1 MAKNP
6 INKITLEVDGTDKIY
21 DLLNYRVD
29 FDQNYDYQSGKP
41 VGQPMLSQVSLSFS
55 RDSEKD
61 DDFYVDWQLD
71 HNKQASL
78 QICFY
83 SGKEIKRKLE
93 IKNAY
98 LVSYDQSCSA
108 PGTIQESII
117 VSPEE
122 MTIDGYPWKRKNF
135 T

>member
-6 INKITLEVDGTDKIY
+6 INKITLEVKSENKIY
-21 DLLNYRVD
+21 DLLNYRID
-29 FDQNYDYQSGKP
+29 FNQNYDHKSGKP
-41 VGQPMLSQVSLSFS
+41 VGQPMLNQVSLSFL
-55 RDSEKD
+55 RDSGLD
-61 DDFYVDWQLD
+61 DDFFIDWQLD

-78 QICFY
+78 QVVFY
-83 SGKEIKRKLE
+83 SGNKANRTLE

-98 LVSYDQSCSA
+98 LVNYEQSCSE
-108 PGTIQESII
+108 PGMIHESIT

-122 MTIDGYPWKRKNF
+122 MTIDKYPWKRKNF